1 MKNLNYLATYIK
13 RIIYLLLIY
22 SISRL
27 FFYLNN
33 TDSLTLVNCYDFI
46 EGIRF
51 DLSALAYINI
61 PLILLLMIP
70 CNLRIKKRYQQT
82 TNILF
87 YTINIPF
94 IIFNNVDIE
103 YFRFIQKR
111 STYDFIQMLQ
121 LGDDSIKILPLY
133 IKEYWQITVLTI
145 CQIWFLMTID
155 LLK

>member
-33 TDSLTLVNCYDFI
+33 TDSLILVNCYDFI

-61 PLILLLMIP
+61 PLILLLMVP
-70 CNLRIKKRYQQT
+70 CNLRIKKRGL
-82 TNILF
+82 NWD
-87 YTINIPF
+87 
-94 IIFNNVDIE
+94 V
-103 YFRFIQKR
+103 K
-111 STYDFIQMLQ
+111 
-121 LGDDSIKILPLY
+121 K
-133 IKEYWQITVLTI
+133 
-145 CQIWFLMTID
+145 
-155 LLK
+155 